1 MCTVAALSSNLEDA
15 LGSTAKVTLQAIGAQ
30 EAALQAIAQH
40 TRQLREAMEA
50 EVRKGHIFKNN
61 SNWGDFSKDFSLVLH
76 SRSVANLC
84 FVTLKLKK
92 ASVSEKRKGQGYT
105 F

>member
-1 MCTVAALSSNLEDA
+1 MCAVAALSSNLEDA

-61 SNWGDFSKDFSLVLH
+61 PNWRDFSIVFSFMLH
-76 SRSVANLC
+76 PSSVVNVC
-84 FVTLKLKK
+84 FVTLKLK
-92 ASVSEKRKGQGYT
+92 ASASEERKGHGYT